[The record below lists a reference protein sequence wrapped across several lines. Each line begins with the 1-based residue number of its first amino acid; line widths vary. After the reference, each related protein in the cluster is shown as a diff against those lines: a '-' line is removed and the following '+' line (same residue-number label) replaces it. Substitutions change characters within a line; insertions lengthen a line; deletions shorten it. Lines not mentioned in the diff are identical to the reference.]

1 MEQITV
7 SHPKSRRGFASL
19 TPERRAEVGR
29 MGGLAAQ
36 ETGRAHRW
44 SCEEA
49 QAAGRK
55 AQQVRRAKK
64 EGATEQ
70 DA

>member
-1 MEQITV
+1 MEQTIV
-7 SHPKSRRGFASL
+7 PAKSRRGFASL
-19 TPERRAEVGR
+19 TPERRAEIGR

-36 ETGRAHRW
+36 ETGMAHRW

-55 AQQVRRAKK
+55 AQQIRRTKK
-64 EGATEQ
+64 GVSQ
-70 DA
+70 